1 MDENKLLGEF
11 LRARRE
17 ATSPTQAGLLDV
29 GHRRTPGLRRE
40 EVAMLAHVSTDY
52 YIRLEQGRER
62 HPSERVL
69 ESLAQVLDLSP
80 EAAAHMYRLAHPM
93 LHPRR
98 AYARRERIS
107 PDLLRLIEGWPD
119 TPALLCDR
127 LMNVL
132 AVNSMADALYD
143 GLQHRD
149 NLLRMIFLDPAA
161 RQFYPDWERSARS
174 KVANLRA
181 AMGADL
187 DDPRLTELVGE
198 LSVKSPDF
206 RRLWARHDVSSKAR
220 EVKRMRHPAVGDL
233 SMTVETFSV
242 NSSPGL
248 QLITL
253 LPQAGSPSEEALR
266 LLGSIAVSRS
276 GTDAKVATED
286 PAPAAERPARRTSR
300 R

>member
-1 MDENKLLGEF
+1 MDQNKLLGEF

-17 ATSPTQAGLLDV
+17 ATTPAQAGLLDV

-80 EAAAHMYRLAHPM
+80 EATAHMYKLAHPK
-93 LHPRR
+93 LCQRR
-98 AYARRERIS
+98 AVARRELIS
-107 PDLLRLIEGWPD
+107 QDLRRLIDSWPD
-119 TPALLCDR
+119 TPALVCDR

-132 AVNSMADALYD
+132 AVNSIADALYD
-143 GLQHRD
+143 SLQHRD

-161 RQFYPDWERSARS
+161 REFYPDWEQSARS
-174 KVANLRA
+174 KVAHLRA
-181 AMGADL
+181 TAGADL

-206 RRLWARHDVSSKAR
+206 RRLWARHDVSSKTH
-220 EVKRMRHPAVGDL
+220 EKKRMRHPAVGDL
-233 SMTVETFSV
+233 TMTVEIFSV

-266 LLGSIAVSRS
+266 LLGSLAASRS
-276 GTDAKVATED
+276 GTVPD
-286 PAPAAERPARRTSR
+286 PASENSAHRTSR